1 MGPPGRQGG
10 EPVIAPSDDLL
21 SSIGICVAAAALL
34 GVVGWRFRQ
43 PLILAYLVTGVV
55 IGPNKIVDLGGVQ
68 IGLNL
73 VHDQA
78 SIAIVSEIG
87 LILLLFIIGMEID
100 LKKLASAGPAVLL
113 TGALQVP
120 ICIVLGLGFFYALGY
135 RNSQSNYALVYLAAC
150 MSLSSTLVVVKL
162 LYDKFELDTL
172 PGRITLG
179 VLVIQDL
186 WAVAMIA
193 VQPNLKNPNLLPLA
207 FSLWKGALLVVGGLA
222 LSKYVLPYLFR
233 TVAKAP
239 ELVLVSA
246 LAWCFFL
253 AGMASFIGLSKE
265 MGALIAGISLSTF
278 PYNLDVMAKA
288 VSIRDF
294 FVTLFFVALGMQ
306 IQLPSF
312 EVVVIALAAS
322 AFVILSRLSVVPILY
337 ALRLGHR
344 TSLLP
349 AINLAQVSEF
359 SIVIA
364 SLGLARAQISPDVL
378 TIVII
383 TFALTSVVS
392 TYMINSSHRVQ
403 RALSRLLRV
412 LRIKDLDS
420 PDGAQERSAS
430 RAETVVFLG
439 FFRDASSILHEFEH
453 DGEPHQVKGF
463 LDKVLVIDFNPTVM
477 RELRHRGIS
486 CIYGDVA
493 HADTLRHAG
502 IEEAKLVVSS
512 ITDDILRG
520 TSNMRM
526 LRNVRATCP
535 KAMVMLTTE
544 HIPQALNFY
553 KAGADFVYIPRLHSA
568 PQIARMLKVGLE
580 EGFDTAR
587 AAEIERLTARREVL
601 A

>member
-1 MGPPGRQGG
+1 MSAPPD
-10 EPVIAPSDDLL
+10 ELL

-34 GVVGWRFRQ
+34 GVVGWRLRQ
-43 PLILAYLVTGVV
+43 PLILAYLLTGVL
-55 IGPNKIVDLGGVQ
+55 IGPSKV
-68 IGLNL
+68 GLNL

-78 SIAIVSEIG
+78 SIAIVAEIG
-87 LILLLFIIGMEID
+87 LILLLFIIGLEID

-120 ICIVLGLGFFYALGY
+120 ICLALGLMFFYLLGVRDTHGNRALI
-135 RNSQSNYALVYLAAC
+135 YLAAC

-186 WAVAMIA
+186 WAVGMIA
-193 VQPNLKNPNLLPLA
+193 VQPNIENPNLLPLA

-222 LSKYVLPYLFR
+222 ISKYVLPYLFR

-253 AGMASFIGLSKE
+253 AGMASSIGLSKE

-288 VSIRDF
+288 VSLRDF
-294 FVTLFFVALGMQ
+294 FVTLFFVALGLQ
-306 IQLPSF
+306 ITVPSLDI
-312 EVVVIALAAS
+312 VIIALAAS
-322 AFVILSRLSVVPILY
+322 LFVVVSRLSVVPILY
-337 ALRLGHR
+337 FLGLGHR
-344 TSLLP
+344 SSLLP

-364 SLGLARAQISPDVL
+364 SLGFARGQIKADVV
-378 TIVII
+378 TIVVI
-383 TFALTSVVS
+383 TFAVTSVAS

-403 RALSRLLRV
+403 RVLGAVLRV
-412 LRIKDLDS
+412 LRIKDLDAH
-420 PDGAQERSAS
+420 PTAQERSKARIES
-430 RAETVVFLG
+430 VVFLG
-439 FFRDASSILHEFEH
+439 FFRDASSIIHELEH
-453 DGEPHQVKGF
+453 DGEPDQAKAF
-463 LDKVLVIDFNPTVM
+463 LEKILVIDFNPAVM
-477 RELRHRGIS
+477 RELRQRGIS

-520 TSNMRM
+520 TSNLRM
-526 LRNVRATCP
+526 LRNIRATCP
-535 KAMVMLTTE
+535 NAKVMLTTE
-544 HIPQALNFY
+544 HIPQALKFY
-553 KAGADFVYIPRLHSA
+553 EAGADFVYIPRLHSA
-568 PQIARMLKVGLE
+568 PLIANVLKAGLEVGFEGARADEIARLS
-580 EGFDTAR
+580 
-587 AAEIERLTARREVL
+587 IRREIL

>member
-1 MGPPGRQGG
+1 MN
-10 EPVIAPSDDLL
+10 APTDLL
-21 SSIGICVAAAALL
+21 SSIGICVGAAALL
-34 GVVGWRFRQ
+34 ALIGWRLRQ

-55 IGPNKIVDLGGVQ
+55 IGPH
-68 IGLNL
+68 GLNF
-73 VHDQA
+73 VTDQA
-78 SIAIVSEIG
+78 SIATVAEIG
-87 LILLLFIIGMEID
+87 LILLLFIIGLEID
-100 LKKLASAGPAVLL
+100 LKKLTSAGPAVLL

-120 ICIVLGLGFFYALGY
+120 ICVALGLGFFYFLGERNFAL
-135 RNSQSNYALVYLAAC
+135 LYLAAC

-186 WAVAMIA
+186 WAVAMLA
-193 VQPNLKNPNLLPLA
+193 VQPNIENPNLLPLA

-222 LSKYVLPYLFR
+222 LSKYALPYLFR

-253 AGMASFIGLSKE
+253 AGAASFIGLSRE

-306 IQLPSF
+306 IAVPSLH
-312 EVVVIALAAS
+312 VVGIALAAS

-364 SLGLARAQISPDVL
+364 SLGLARAQISPDIV

-383 TFALTSVVS
+383 TFAVTSVVS
-392 TYMINSSHRVQ
+392 TYMINSSHQVQ
-403 RALSRLLRV
+403 RVLGRV
-412 LRIKDLDS
+412 LRTLRIRDLDEHE
-420 PDGAQERSAS
+420 ALQERSES
-430 RAETVVFLG
+430 RHETVVFLG

-453 DGEPHQVKGF
+453 DGDPLQVKEF
-463 LDKVLVIDFNPTVM
+463 LSRILVVDFNPTVM
-477 RELRHRGIS
+477 RELRQRGIS
-486 CIYGDVA
+486 SIYGDVA
-493 HADTLRHAG
+493 HADTLRHIG
-502 IEEAKLVVSS
+502 IQDAELVVSS

-520 TSNMRM
+520 TSNLRL
-526 LRNVRATCP
+526 LRNIRATCP
-535 KAMVMLTTE
+535 KAKVMLTTE
-544 HIPQALNFY
+544 HIPQALLFY
-553 KAGADFVYIPRLHSA
+553 EAGADFVYIPRLHSA
-568 PQIARMLKVGLE
+568 PEIARILKVGLQ
-580 EGFDTAR
+580 EGFDRAR
-587 AAEIERLTARREVL
+587 AAEIERLSARREVL

>member
-1 MGPPGRQGG
+1 
-10 EPVIAPSDDLL
+10 VNAPTDELL

-43 PLILAYLVTGVV
+43 PLILAYLLTGVL
-55 IGPNKIVDLGGVQ
+55 IGPNKIAELGGVR

-73 VHDQA
+73 VHDQT

-87 LILLLFIIGMEID
+87 LILLLFIIGLEID

-120 ICIVLGLGFFYALGY
+120 ICIALGLGFFYLLGERDARGNHAL
-135 RNSQSNYALVYLAAC
+135 LYLAAC

-193 VQPNLKNPNLLPLA
+193 VQPNLENPNLLPLA

-233 TVAKAP
+233 SVAKAP

-253 AGMASFIGLSKE
+253 AGMASYIGLSKE

-306 IQLPSF
+306 ITLPSLH
-312 EVVVIALAAS
+312 VLLIALAAS
-322 AFVILSRLSVVPILY
+322 GFVMLSRLSVVPILY

-364 SLGLARAQISPDVL
+364 SLGLATRPPQITTDVL

-383 TFALTSVVS
+383 TFALTSVAS

-403 RALSRLLRV
+403 RFLSGLLRA
-412 LRIKDLDS
+412 LRIKDLDTHLT
-420 PDGAQERSAS
+420 AQERSKA
-430 RAETVVFLG
+430 RVETVVFLG
-439 FFRDASSILHEFEH
+439 FFRDASSIIHEFEH
-453 DGEPHQVKGF
+453 EGDPQQVKEF
-463 LDKVLVIDFNPTVM
+463 LDKILVIDFNPTVM

-520 TSNMRM
+520 TSNLRM
-526 LRNVRATCP
+526 LRNIRATCP
-535 KAMVMLTTE
+535 NAKVMLTTE
-544 HIPQALNFY
+544 HIPQALHFY
-553 KAGADFVYIPRLHSA
+553 EAGADFVYIPRLHSA
-568 PQIARMLKVGLE
+568 PQIATVLKVGLE
-580 EGFDTAR
+580 VGFDGAR
-587 AAEIERLTARREVL
+587 AAEIARLSVRREIL

>member
-1 MGPPGRQGG
+1 
-10 EPVIAPSDDLL
+10 VTAPTDLL
-21 SSIGICVAAAALL
+21 SSIGICVGAAALL
-34 GVVGWRFRQ
+34 ALVSWRLRQ

-55 IGPNKIVDLGGVQ
+55 IGPSQVGLDLVK
-68 IGLNL
+68 
-73 VHDQA
+73 DQA
-78 SIAIVSEIG
+78 SIQTVAEIG
-87 LILLLFIIGMEID
+87 LILLLFIIGLEID
-100 LKKLASAGPAVLL
+100 LKKLASAGAPVLL

-120 ICIVLGLGFFYALGY
+120 ICIGLGWGFFYLIGV
-135 RNSQSNYALVYLAAC
+135 RNTQGNYALLYLAAC

-193 VQPNLKNPNLLPLA
+193 VQPNLLNPDLLPLA

-222 LSKYVLPYLFR
+222 LSKYLLPHLFR
-233 TVAKAP
+233 AVAKAP

-253 AGMASFIGLSKE
+253 AGIASYIGLSRE

-306 IQLPSF
+306 IPVPSLNVI
-312 EVVVIALAAS
+312 EIALAAS

-344 TSLLP
+344 ASLLP

-364 SLGLARAQISPDVL
+364 SLGLARCASEVGGKCIQHQIGPDVL

-383 TFALTSVVS
+383 TFAITSVTS
-392 TYMINSSHRVQ
+392 TYMINSSHSVQ
-403 RALSRLLRV
+403 RLLSKGLKLLRI
-412 LRIKDLDS
+412 RDLDVGETA
-420 PDGAQERSAS
+420 PERTEARS
-430 RAETVVFLG
+430 ETMVFLG
-439 FFRDASSILHEFEH
+439 FFRDASSILLDLEN
-453 DGEPHQVKGF
+453 DANAVDAQVL
-463 LDKVLVIDFNPTVM
+463 LDKILVIDFNPTVM
-477 RELRHRGIS
+477 RELRRRGIS
-486 CIYGDVA
+486 CVYGDVA

-502 IEEAKLVVSS
+502 IGNAELVVCS

-520 TSNMRM
+520 TSNLRL
-526 LRNVRATCP
+526 LRNIRAACP
-535 KAMVMLTTE
+535 KARVMLTTE
-544 HIPQALNFY
+544 HIPQALHFY
-553 KAGADFVYIPRLHSA
+553 EAGADFVYIPRLQSA
-568 PQIARMLKVGLE
+568 LQIARILKQGLAD
-580 EGFDTAR
+580 GFDSAR
-587 AAEIERLTARREVL
+587 ALEIEHLSNRREVL
-601 A
+601 T

>member
-1 MGPPGRQGG
+1 M
-10 EPVIAPSDDLL
+10 IAPEFGNDLL
-21 SSIGICVAAAALL
+21 SSIGICVGAAALL
-34 GVVGWRFRQ
+34 ALIGWRLRQ

-55 IGPNKIVDLGGVQ
+55 IGPHV
-68 IGLNL
+68 LNF
-73 VHDQA
+73 VKDQA
-78 SIAIVSEIG
+78 SIQTVAEIG
-87 LILLLFIIGMEID
+87 LILLLFIIGLEID
-100 LKKLASAGPAVLL
+100 LKKLASAGAPVLL

-120 ICIVLGLGFFYALGY
+120 ICIALGWGFFFLIGQ
-135 RNSQSNYALVYLAAC
+135 RNAPHNYSLLYLAAC

-186 WAVAMIA
+186 WAVGMLA
-193 VQPNLKNPNLLPLA
+193 VQPNLENPDFFPLA
-207 FSLWKGALLVVGGLA
+207 LSLLKGALLVVGA
-222 LSKYVLPYLFR
+222 LNISKYLLPYLFR
-233 TVAKAP
+233 SVAKAP

-253 AGMASFIGLSKE
+253 AGTAQAIGLSRE
-265 MGALIAGISLSTF
+265 MGALIAGVSLSTF

-306 IQLPSF
+306 IPVPSL
-312 EVVVIALAAS
+312 EVVEIALAAS
-322 AFVILSRLSVVPILY
+322 AFVIVSRLSVVPILY
-337 ALRLGHR
+337 WLRLGHR
-344 TSLLP
+344 ASLIP

-364 SLGLARAQISPDVL
+364 SLGLVRQQIGPDVV

-383 TFALTSVVS
+383 TFAITSVVS
-392 TYMINSSHRVQ
+392 TYMIQSSHAVQ
-403 RALSRLLRV
+403 KVLSGLLKV
-412 LRIKDLDS
+412 VRIRDLDS
-420 PDGAQERSAS
+420 ATDAQERSEG
-430 RAETVVFLG
+430 RHETVVFLG

-453 DGEPHQVKGF
+453 AVDAAASKDF
-463 LDKVLVIDFNPTVM
+463 LNKILVIDFNPSVM
-477 RELRHRGIS
+477 RELRNRGIS

-502 IEEAKLVVSS
+502 IEQAELVISS

-520 TSNMRM
+520 TNNLRM
-526 LRNVRATCP
+526 LKNIRAACP
-535 KAMVMLTTE
+535 KARVMLTTE

-553 KAGADFVYIPRLHSA
+553 ATGADLVYVPRIHSA
-568 PQIARMLKVGLE
+568 PQVAAMLKRGLD
-580 EGFDTAR
+580 EGFDKIR
-587 AAEIERLTARREVL
+587 AEEIEHLSQRHEVL
-601 A
+601 S